1 MTPFPPPESPRRAG
15 QALRL
20 TIEPSEGTPIRHPC
34 SRVTRQMQALSLQS
48 GMRISCPIGAVALSI
63 LSAFMTPQVSAQSP
77 RSSLPAAP
85 QSLVSRGQP
94 ARASGL
100 AGAPLTPA
108 KHPFWDRT
116 NILLFSGVAAS
127 RTMDYVSTKNMLARG
142 REEMLIPDDVVYSG
156 AGFPG
161 LEAAAT
167 ATSVGL
173 SYLLHRR
180 GHHTLER
187 WLSMDHIGVTDF
199 GVARNYL
206 LKSRHR

>member
-1 MTPFPPPESPRRAG
+1 
-15 QALRL
+15 
-20 TIEPSEGTPIRHPC
+20 
-34 SRVTRQMQALSLQS
+34 
-48 GMRISCPIGAVALSI
+48 MRISCPIGAVVFSI
-63 LSAFMTPQVSAQSP
+63 LSALITPQASAQSP

-85 QSLVSRGQP
+85 QSLVSHGQR
-94 ARASGL
+94 AGASGL
-100 AGAPLTPA
+100 VGEPVTPA
-108 KHPFWDRT
+108 RHPFWDRT

-142 REEMLIPDDVVYSG
+142 REEMLIPDDVVLNG
-156 AGFPG
+156 AGFAG

-187 WLSMDHIGVTDF
+187 WLSMGHIGVTNF
-199 GVARNYL
+199 GVARNYS